1 MNVSIENQVVW
12 LAPER
17 TGSSITK
24 KILENYNFFSITKK
38 NKYRLVDFRKK
49 GHSRGDDISEEFSN
63 FKIITNIRNPY
74 DRVFACYQKFYLE
87 KPILKKST
95 NFREKFNKWVG
106 ENFWSQGPYVF
117 LSPRYDDVKNYF
129 QKWTFETLDVDFYIK
144 MENLKDDILNLPFI
158 TKTEEEYNR
167 IEQLLVDNRFINE
180 RHYTFQDVY
189 EPKSAK
195 LVYEFFKPCFYK
207 FDYSPFS
214 FTKEIMTDNDRI
226 SFIHNSLD

>member
-38 NKYRLVDFRKK
+38 NKYRLVDFRKN

-87 KPILKKST
+87 KPILKKNT

-106 ENFWSQGPYVF
+106 ENFWSQGPHVF

>member
-38 NKYRLVDFRKK
+38 NKYRLVDFRKD

-87 KPILKKST
+87 KPILKKNT
-95 NFREKFNKWVG
+95 NFREKFNKWDK
-106 ENFWSQGPYVF
+106 EI
-117 LSPRYDDVKNYF
+117 LSKVADYYKISTREAKECISALTDEK
-129 QKWTFETLDVDFYIK
+129 
-144 MENLKDDILNLPFI
+144 LKTILNVGTSSTNKKRRNKI
-158 TKTEEEYNR
+158 
-167 IEQLLVDNRFINE
+167 
-180 RHYTFQDVY
+180 
-189 EPKSAK
+189 
-195 LVYEFFKPCFYK
+195 
-207 FDYSPFS
+207 
-214 FTKEIMTDNDRI
+214 
-226 SFIHNSLD
+226 

>member
-38 NKYRLVDFRKK
+38 NKYRLVDFIKY

-87 KPILKKST
+87 KPILKKNT

-129 QKWTFETLDVDFYIK
+129 QKWTFETLNVDFYIK

-214 FTKEIMTDNDRI
+214 FTKEVMTDNDRI
-226 SFIHNSLD
+226 SFIHNPLN